1 MSMEEKWNI
10 KKKPHCEKWTHS
22 ETVVIILL
30 DRIHRHLLWHRTGQR
45 FPFWLPVG
53 LRDSRAT
60 VFFHSQGSGQVGFLP
75 GRCNGKHYRCI
86 TSLWDSPLY
95 GNMRF
100 WRVWTGGFM
109 DDSCRKDRS
118 KRFMMFTLLFFSLVP
133 FISPSCSRV
142 GETSLARL
150 SHSLEVRWDVEN
162 LFYIYSFLYIY
173 FIYLLSTS
181 SSKKVI

>member
-75 GRCNGKHYRCI
+75 GRCIGKRYRCI
-86 TSLWDSPLY
+86 ISLWDSPLY

-100 WRVWTGGFM
+100 WRVRTGGFM
-109 DDSCRKDRS
+109 DDSCRRDHSLGKSGHPLYRCSTCSQSCSEMRCS
-118 KRFMMFTLLFFSLVP
+118 KQSFLFF
-133 FISPSCSRV
+133 
-142 GETSLARL
+142 
-150 SHSLEVRWDVEN
+150 
-162 LFYIYSFLYIY
+162 YSLYIL
-173 FIYLLSTS
+173 IYLLSTS
-181 SSKKVI
+181 STYKNILKEIYIQK